1 MGKPQ
6 TGEPLLLRLAAPQ
19 EDPSPCPI
27 PASLAMFMPS
37 RAWIA
42 VEKYG
47 PKRGREVS
55 GRAVRK
61 EPAPGPVPERKW
73 VLAERGS
80 SEER

>member
-1 MGKPQ
+1 
-6 TGEPLLLRLAAPQ
+6 
-19 EDPSPCPI
+19 
-27 PASLAMFMPS
+27 MFMPS

-73 VLAERGS
+73 DLAERGS